1 MGSGSF
7 GVSDGA
13 DGAEMEGKSVG
24 KFVEEELEELE
35 AATGRNV
42 VNSAIK
48 SGCSAKS
55 TLTSAETMSTTSAER
70 WLT

>member
-1 MGSGSF
+1 
-7 GVSDGA
+7 V
-13 DGAEMEGKSVG
+13 EMEGKSVG
-24 KFVEEELEELE
+24 KFVEEELEALE

-55 TLTSAETMSTTSAER
+55 TLTSAETMSMTSAER
-70 WLT
+70 